1 MHHHLVISKETMHKQ
16 MPLYSHQIV
25 GVNIEL
31 LHNIQP
37 KILPHLCILRLD
49 DLVTPLHLPL
59 LQSFMSLFRASILD
73 IHLIHPLDTS
83 HTLYFIPLLALF
95 VVDLALF
102 MVDLVARHHLAAK
115 QSLEKP
121 QMLGLFWR
129 LRQMEENAVCFAG
142 MYIKF

>member
-1 MHHHLVISKETMHKQ
+1 MHHHLAMPKETMHGQ

-25 GVNIEL
+25 RVDIEL
-31 LHNIQP
+31 LQQP
-37 KILPHLCILRLD
+37 QILPHLCILD

-59 LQSFMSLFRASILD
+59 LQSLMIPFSASILD
-73 IHLIHPLDTS
+73 IHLIHLLDAS
-83 HTLYFIPLLALF
+83 HTLVLF
-95 VVDLALF
+95 MADLAPF
-102 MVDLVARHHLAAK
+102 MVDLVIGHHLAAK

-121 QMLGLFWR
+121 LMLGHFWK